1 MARRPTA
8 RTSAAVALALLL
20 PIATSEAQNFPNW
33 RRPAVQPR
41 VGGPPPALPPVRR
54 IAPPQ
59 LPNYYLD
66 RGGPVI
72 VPNTPPGQGDVANSL
87 RARGFNNIGP
97 VERRGA
103 TSITEAV
110 GPGGEKVQLV
120 IGPNGEIVGA
130 RVLKSGGQ

>member
-1 MARRPTA
+1 MARRHTA
-8 RTSAAVALALLL
+8 RLSAALAVALFL
-20 PIATSEAQNFPNW
+20 PTAISEAQNFPNW
-33 RRPAVQPR
+33 RRP
-41 VGGPPPALPPVRR
+41 GGPQGLAAPPPPVPPTRR
-54 IAPPQ
+54 IGPQ

-66 RGGPVI
+66 RGGSVTL
-72 VPNTPPGQGDVANSL
+72 PNTPTAPGDVANSL

-110 GPGGEKVQLV
+110 GPTGERVQLV

-130 RVLKSGGQ
+130 RVLRPGQ

>member
-1 MARRPTA
+1 MARRTTA
-8 RTSAAVALALLL
+8 RTSAAIALALLL
-20 PIATSEAQNFPNW
+20 PISTSEAQNFPNW
-33 RRPAVQPR
+33 RRPGGQPG
-41 VGGPPPALPPVRR
+41 VGGPPAALPPMRR
-54 IAPPQ
+54 IAPQ

-66 RGGPVI
+66 RGGPII
-72 VPNTPPGQGDVANSL
+72 VPNTPAGPGDVANSL

-110 GPGGEKVQLV
+110 GPGGERVQLV

>member
-1 MARRPTA
+1 MARRLTA
-8 RTSAAVALALLL
+8 GISAALVLAVLL
-20 PIATSEAQNFPNW
+20 PIPASEAQNFPNW
-33 RRPAVQPR
+33 RRPA
-41 VGGPPPALPPVRR
+41 GPSGVAGPSPVLPPVRR
-54 IAPPQ
+54 VAPR

-72 VPNTPPGQGDVANSL
+72 APSTPTGPGDVANSL

-130 RVLKSGGQ
+130 RVLRSGGQ

>member
-1 MARRPTA
+1 MARRLTA
-8 RTSAAVALALLL
+8 GISAALALALLL
-20 PIATSEAQNFPNW
+20 PIPTSEAQNFPNW
-33 RRPAVQPR
+33 RRPAGPQGVAGPSR
-41 VGGPPPALPPVRR
+41 VLPPVRR
-54 IAPPQ
+54 VVPQ

-66 RGGPVI
+66 RGGPVS
-72 VPNTPPGQGDVANSL
+72 VPNTPTAPGDVANSL

-130 RVLKSGGQ
+130 RVLRSGGQ

>member
-1 MARRPTA
+1 MARRTVA
-8 RTSAAVALALLL
+8 TLCAAFALVLLL
-20 PIATSEAQNFPNW
+20 PAASEAQHFPNW
-33 RRPAVQPR
+33 RRI
-41 VGGPPPALPPVRR
+41 GPQNAIGALQNALPLRR
-54 IAPPQ
+54 SSPQ

-66 RGGPVI
+66 RGGPVTA
-72 VPNTPPGQGDVANSL
+72 PSTPITPGDVANSL

-110 GPGGEKVQLV
+110 GPTGERVQLV

-130 RVLKSGGQ
+130 RVIGPGR

>member
-1 MARRPTA
+1 MARRLMA
-8 RTSAAVALALLL
+8 VTSAAIALALLL
-20 PIATSEAQNFPNW
+20 PVLTSEAQNFPNW
-33 RRPAVQPR
+33 RRPAGQPG
-41 VGGPPPALPPVRR
+41 VAG
-54 IAPPQ
+54 PPQ
-59 LPNYYLD
+59 LIPPTRRVAPQLPYYYLD
-66 RGGPVI
+66 RGGPLI
-72 VPNTPPGQGDVANSL
+72 APSAPTGPGDVATSL

-130 RVLKSGGQ
+130 RVLRSGGQ

>member
-1 MARRPTA
+1 MARIG
-8 RTSAAVALALLL
+8 AAVALVLLL
-20 PIATSEAQNFPNW
+20 PISAGEAQNFPNW
-33 RRPAVQPR
+33 RRPAPAGIAGPPQLPQPARR
-41 VGGPPPALPPVRR
+41 VG
-54 IAPPQ
+54 PQ
-59 LPNYYLD
+59 LPNYYLE

-72 VPNTPPGQGDVANSL
+72 APRAPVGPGDVANSL

-97 VERRGA
+97 VERRGT

-130 RVLKSGGQ
+130 RVLKSGQ

>member
-1 MARRPTA
+1 MARRLTA
-8 RTSAAVALALLL
+8 GISAALALALLL
-20 PIATSEAQNFPNW
+20 PIPASEAQNFPNW
-33 RRPAVQPR
+33 RRPA
-41 VGGPPPALPPVRR
+41 GPPGAAGPVLPPVRR
-54 IAPPQ
+54 VAPQ

-72 VPNTPPGQGDVANSL
+72 APSTPTGPGDVANSL

-110 GPGGEKVQLV
+110 GPGGERVQLV

-130 RVLKSGGQ
+130 RVLRSGGQ

>member
-1 MARRPTA
+1 MAG
-8 RTSAAVALALLL
+8 TSAAIALALLL
-20 PIATSEAQNFPNW
+20 PVPTSEAQNFPNW
-33 RRPAVQPR
+33 RRP
-41 VGGPPPALPPVRR
+41 VGPQARPPQLVPPARR
-54 IAPPQ
+54 VAPQ
-59 LPNYYLD
+59 LPNYYLE

-72 VPNTPPGQGDVANSL
+72 APNSPTAPADVANSL

-130 RVLKSGGQ
+130 RVLRSGGQ

>member
-1 MARRPTA
+1 MAV
-8 RTSAAVALALLL
+8 SAAVALALLL
-20 PIATSEAQNFPNW
+20 PIPASEAQNFPYW
-33 RRPAVQPR
+33 RRPPGPGVA
-41 VGGPPPALPPVRR
+41 GPPQMIPPARR
-54 IAPPQ
+54 VAP

-66 RGGPVI
+66 RGGPVFA
-72 VPNTPPGQGDVANSL
+72 PNTPTGPADVASSL

-110 GPGGEKVQLV
+110 GPGGERVQLV

-130 RVLKSGGQ
+130 RVLRSGGQ